1 MANAAATP
9 ETRARQ
15 TELHN
20 LLKTL
25 RPAAQLAV
33 SAYSNTNVFS
43 APDWPNVYTSEQLEI
58 WTQAAFNNTQV
69 HIALVE
75 EWDDKYKKKDAPMNV
90 AGVFAFRGTQPWSLS
105 DWLIDFDYEK
115 KAVDWWLDPG
125 DSKSIPGKDIVST
138 PVNGHINGM
147 AAPMK
152 SKVPMAHGGFLYAFN
167 SVAVR
172 PWPSVI
178 NTPVPK
184 PESATPTPRFES
196 GDRDKT
202 LDAALKRQIKVFNLR
217 KGTDLDASKLTRIIC
232 TGHSLGGALATL
244 AAVWT
249 REVLT
254 THLEKK
260 PVPHVTCV
268 TLGSPLV
275 GDKRFAEMFLELQHC
290 KGGTSKDTLDC
301 TRIIH
306 AMDPVPMVPPAQW
319 GFEHVGCPMW
329 FDKQM
334 TVPDHFEW
342 RYLVAMDL
350 ALATTY
356 IGETRYRQSVWGQI
370 MDQTLAFLDS
380 TFGGVANI
388 KRLSMVVK
396 EITGDTHK
404 FVTQIS
410 PWGGRLLSE
419 YGGALW
425 RSLLAPAE
433 VVVFFATM
441 AISLLDG

>member
-1 MANAAATP
+1 M
-9 ETRARQ
+9 
-15 TELHN
+15 
-20 LLKTL
+20 
-25 RPAAQLAV
+25 AV
-33 SAYSNTNVFS
+33 SAYSNTNAFS
-43 APDWPNVYTSEQLEI
+43 APDWPNVHTSEQLEI

-75 EWDDKYKKKDAPMNV
+75 EWDDKYKKSDEKMNV

-115 KAVDWWLDPG
+115 KAVDWWKDPG
-125 DSKSIPGKDIVST
+125 DYKRTAGEIISYKPEDGH
-138 PVNGHINGM
+138 VNGTTE
-147 AAPMK
+147 P
-152 SKVPMAHGGFLYAFN
+152 SKPKEPMAHGGFLYAFN
-167 SVAVR
+167 SVVVR

-184 PESATPTPRFES
+184 PESATPTPRFQS

-202 LDAALKRQIKVFNLR
+202 LDGALKRQIKKYNQK

-249 REVLT
+249 RVALT
-254 THLEKK
+254 VHLGNI
-260 PVPHVTCV
+260 PIPHVTCV

-275 GDKRFAEMFLELQHC
+275 ADKKFAEMFLELQHC
-290 KGGTSKDTLDC
+290 NGGCPEGTLDC

-319 GFEHVGCPMW
+319 GFEHVGCPIW

-334 TVPDHFEW
+334 TAYTRWYTVYNNDIDQRPLHMSFFVPDHFEW

-356 IGETRYRQSVWGQI
+356 IGETRYRQGVWGQI

-380 TFGGVANI
+380 TFGGVATI

-396 EITGDTHK
+396 EVTGDTHK
-404 FVTQIS
+404 AVTQIS

-419 YGGALW
+419 YGGAMW
-425 RSLLAPAE
+425 RSFLAPAE
-433 VVVFFATM
+433 VVVFFATQ